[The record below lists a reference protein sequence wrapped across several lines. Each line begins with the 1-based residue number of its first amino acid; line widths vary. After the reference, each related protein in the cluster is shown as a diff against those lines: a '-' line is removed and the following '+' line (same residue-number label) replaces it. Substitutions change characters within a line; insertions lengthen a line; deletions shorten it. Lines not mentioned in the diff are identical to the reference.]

1 MGARVRNGPAL
12 VYANVGVDED
22 VEITLV
28 MERDEGA
35 AIHLGRRGP
44 DVIME
49 FADADSLER
58 LAVVATEGARLLRER
73 ISRVTG

>member
-1 MGARVRNGPAL
+1 MGARVRNDPAL
-12 VYANVGVDED
+12 VYTNVGVHDD

-49 FADADSLER
+49 FADVDSLER
-58 LAVVATEGARLLRER
+58 FAAVAAEGARLLRER
-73 ISRVTG
+73 ISQEAG